1 MIADTALVRS
11 VTDETFERDVLA
23 APGPVL
29 VDFWAQWC
37 PPCHMIAPV
46 LEKVALER
54 AGVLTIM
61 TMNYDENPVT
71 GARYK
76 VMSLPTLLLFTGGE
90 PVASFIGAQP
100 SARLLARLDDALARR

>member
-1 MIADTALVRS
+1 MITDTELVRA

-46 LEKVALER
+46 LEKIASER
-54 AGVLTIM
+54 AGRLSVRSM
-61 TMNYDENPVT
+61 DYDANPVT
-71 GARYK
+71 GARYR
-76 VMSLPTLLLFTGGE
+76 VLSLPTLLLFVDGE
-90 PVASFIGAQP
+90 PVASIVGAQP
-100 SARLLARLDDALARR
+100 KTRLLARIDDALR